1 MNKHFRF
8 IGILS
13 ALIISSC
20 SNNAKDIEEST
31 LSIKN
36 FNLSHYSKNGNKL
49 YKLET
54 PYSIFNKKE
63 QVYLLDKTSIK
74 FFQKN
79 NIKYIVNSDSSRLIN
94 NNKVIELKG
103 NVKISDIENN
113 NTTIKSDNLYW
124 DINKSKF
131 RLEGKVY
138 LITKSIKLNSS
149 MAVLD
154 KESNIITFFKP
165 VEYSYI
171 DQNNISKYDI
181 KSENAY
187 YNIENQDVIFKSE
200 NNKVRSRIIF

>member
-1 MNKHFRF
+1 MNKYYRC

-13 ALIISSC
+13 FLIISSC
-20 SNNAKDIEEST
+20 SNTAKEIEEST

-49 YKLET
+49 YNLDT

-74 FFQKN
+74 LFQN
-79 NIKYIVNSDSSRLIN
+79 NSLKYVVKSDSARLIN

-103 NVKISDIENN
+103 NVMISDIENN
-113 NTTIKSDNLYW
+113 NTIIKSNNLFW

-131 RLEGKVY
+131 ILEGKVY
-138 LITKSIKLNSS
+138 LLTKSIKLNSS
-149 MAVLD
+149 KAILD
-154 KESNIITFFKP
+154 RESNIITFFKP
-165 VEYSYI
+165 VEYIYL
-171 DQNNISKYDI
+171 DENNISKYDI

-187 YNIENQDVIFKSE
+187 YNINNQDVIFKSE
-200 NNKVRSRIIF
+200 NNNVRSRIIF